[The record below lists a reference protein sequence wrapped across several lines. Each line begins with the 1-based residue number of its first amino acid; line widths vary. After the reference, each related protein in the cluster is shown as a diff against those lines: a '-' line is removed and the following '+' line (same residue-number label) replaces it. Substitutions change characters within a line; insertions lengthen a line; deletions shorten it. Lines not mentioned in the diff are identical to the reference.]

1 MKNLTAVII
10 FILMGLN
17 THVRG
22 HALSLPITEVVSIE
36 HAEFGE
42 LNQEEIIE
50 YLSYLISNKE
60 LTEAATV
67 TANDLIDLILLNDE
81 MIIEVDL
88 GRSPNL
94 WARESTGTGGGH

>member
-50 YLSYLISNKE
+50 YLSYLISDKE
-60 LTEAATV
+60 LIV
-67 TANDLIDLILLNDE
+67 TTNDLIDLILLDDEND
-81 MIIEVDL
+81 
-88 GRSPNL
+88 
-94 WARESTGTGGGH
+94 H

>member
-22 HALSLPITEVVSIE
+22 DTVSIPITEVVSIE
-36 HAEFGE
+36 HEEFGE

-50 YLSYLISNKE
+50 YLSYLISDKE
-60 LTEAATV
+60 LTATATV
-67 TANDLIDLILLNDE
+67 TANDLIDLILLDDE
-81 MIIEVDL
+81 TIIEVDSKL
-88 GRSPNL
+88 LPDF
-94 WARESTGTGGGH
+94 WAMDSTGTGGGH

>member
-22 HALSLPITEVVSIE
+22 DTVSIPITEVVSIE
-36 HAEFGE
+36 HEEFGE

-50 YLSYLISNKE
+50 YLSHLISDKE
-60 LTEAATV
+60 LTESATV
-67 TANDLIDLILLNDE
+67 TANDLIDLILLDDE
-81 MIIEVDL
+81 TIIEVDL